1 MEQRWL
7 KKTLSEV
14 EKDLLDPEDITN
26 KLIKVKIKNKIKA
39 KDLQRPWITNG
50 IKISFK
56 CKQHLYNKFLEN
68 RNEQNEIKYKN
79 CKNVFEAIK
88 NVLKTTTYSN

>member
-39 KDLQRPWITNG
+39 KDCNVLGLLMALKYRLNVSSIFIINFLKTEMSKMKLS
-50 IKISFK
+50 IKIVRIYLK
-56 CKQHLYNKFLEN
+56 L
-68 RNEQNEIKYKN
+68 
-79 CKNVFEAIK
+79 
-88 NVLKTTTYSN
+88 LKTF